1 MSNNIYDILKK
12 IESLEAPKKTNLTES
27 KMTTVK
33 ELRNESKKEK
43 QTGKG
48 TIAEAVAQVEK
59 QLSEK
64 FHGYKKAMKEGNV
77 EESGLQAYLGK
88 KKYGET
94 GMKALQKA
102 GREGASKEK
111 MAMIRA
117 KHDKMDEAVGQEGPA
132 DLLAAVEQEI
142 ARPGRSTDNLT
153 DVLNATFGSDR
164 SPEFKKARAVIG
176 KYLDLVDNASVGS
189 EQDGIAPMRGGNI
202 ARHIQQYDLTDYL
215 QHAAAMLDKAVKGPM
230 KEGNQEGPAD
240 LLAAIEQEIARPGR
254 STDNLTDVLN
264 ATFGSDR
271 SPEFKKA
278 RAVIGKYL
286 DLVDNAAMGSEQDGI
301 APMRG
306 GNIARHIQQYD
317 LTDYLQ
323 HAAAMLDKAVKG
335 PMDEG
340 NQLPSPPDEVHLPK
354 KGSKHGPVDVYKKP
368 KNEDML
374 SAKQK
379 EFAALAEP
387 KDKITYADKIAG
399 AKKDK
404 KTEGNKFS
412 GNLMK
417 ARAQGLKQADL
428 DGDGDM
434 ERVTP
439 GKSNMREGWEEMQ
452 KYLEKKKGPESKGG
466 AGKKAGTRYGGS
478 AQKDDDEE
486 MDGEGK
492 PAEKKKGRPK
502 GTGGGAKFSFKKPKD

>member
-12 IESLEAPKKTNLTES
+12 IENLESPKQALTES

-33 ELRNESKKEK
+33 ELHNESKKEK

-48 TIAEAVAQVEK
+48 TIAEAVAQVEQ
-59 QLSEK
+59 QLNEK
-64 FHGYKKAMKEGNV
+64 YMGFKKAAVAGKKMGEGVKHIGTISPTDQGEEYKPEPGYRVKAEIDPSTGKQKMGFVPV
-77 EESGLQAYLGK
+77 EPETKTPQSAMPTDAKDKPVDESGLQAYLGK
-88 KKYGET
+88 KKYGEQ

-111 MAMIRA
+111 MARIRA

-132 DLLAAVEQEI
+132 DLLAAIEQEI
-142 ARPGRSTDNLT
+142 NNPGRSIDNLL

-176 KYLDLVDNASVGS
+176 KYLDLVDNADVGS

-230 KEGNQEGPAD
+230 SEG
-240 LLAAIEQEIARPGR
+240 
-254 STDNLTDVLN
+254 S
-264 ATFGSDR
+264 
-271 SPEFKKA
+271 
-278 RAVIGKYL
+278 Y
-286 DLVDNAAMGSEQDGI
+286 
-301 APMRG
+301 
-306 GNIARHIQQYD
+306 
-317 LTDYLQ
+317 
-323 HAAAMLDKAVKG
+323 
-335 PMDEG
+335 
-340 NQLPSPPDEVHLPK
+340 
-354 KGSKHGPVDVYKKP
+354 
-368 KNEDML
+368 NEEML
-374 SAKQK
+374 SPKQK
-379 EFAALAEP
+379 SFAALAEP

-399 AKKDK
+399 AKKGK

-417 ARAQGLKQADL
+417 ARAQGLKKADL

-434 ERVTP
+434 EKVTP
-439 GKSNMREGWEEMQ
+439 GKTMREGWEEMQ
-452 KYLEKKKGPESKGG
+452 KYLEKKRGPESKGG

-486 MDGEGK
+486 TDGEGK
-492 PAEKKKGRPK
+492 PVEKKKGRPK